1 MTSYHARWVLPITAP
16 AIENGTVTVEN
27 GRIAYVGPR
36 DDSPRQGA
44 GDSINLGEVI
54 LMPGLVNA
62 HCHLEL
68 TAMRGFLE
76 DLDFRRWIL
85 RLTSAK
91 RSVLDA
97 EALLDSA
104 RAGLEEGIAA
114 GITTYADTCDSGVVL
129 DAMRE
134 YGVRGIMY
142 QELFG
147 PDPEQCGASIADF
160 REKLSRHRERTS
172 ELVRV
177 GISPHA
183 PYTVSDDLF
192 RASLGLARDENLPMA
207 IHIAES
213 EVEAQL
219 IVEAKGTFAEGLRG
233 RGIVVEPRA
242 ASSVQLL
249 EKLGVLDHR
258 PLLVH
263 CIRVDSNDLDTIAS
277 RKSPVAHCPIS
288 NAKLGHGIAP
298 LLEILAAGIDVGIG
312 SDSMASNNRM
322 DLLAEARAAL
332 LIQRARVQTHEAL
345 TAADVLELVTI
356 SGACALGLADEIG
369 SLEVGKSADLAAFE
383 IGAAVPTFDPAA
395 AAVFA
400 LNGSEAVFVAVKG
413 VPLVIGG
420 KVINASPGLRDR
432 VQMSADALREWL
444 IDGGEMQPPPP
455 VGVR

>member
-1 MTSYHARWVLPITAP
+1 MTTTYHARWILPVTDAP
-16 AIENGTVTVEN
+16 IENGSVGVEN
-27 GRIAYVGPR
+27 GRIVYVGAR
-36 DDSPRQGA
+36 RQGTGGQSVDL
-44 GDSINLGEVI
+44 GDAI

-91 RSVLDA
+91 RAVLST
-97 EALLDSA
+97 EMLLDSA

-114 GITTYADTCDSGVVL
+114 GITTYADTCDSGVVI

-147 PDPEQCGASIADF
+147 PDPAQCAASIGDF
-160 REKLSRHRERTS
+160 AAKLERLRPKETD
-172 ELVRV
+172 LVRV

-192 RASLGLARDENLPMA
+192 VASAALARRERLPMA

-213 EVEAQL
+213 EVESQL
-219 IVEAKGTFAEGLRG
+219 VVEGKGTFADGLRG
-233 RGIVVEPRA
+233 RGIDIHPRA
-242 ASSVQLL
+242 RSPVGLL
-249 EKLGVLDHR
+249 SKLGVLDLR
-258 PLLVH
+258 PLLIH
-263 CIRVDSNDLDTIAS
+263 CIRADAADLDEIAAH
-277 RKSPVAHCPIS
+277 RSPIAHCPVS

-298 LLEILAAGIDVGIG
+298 LLEMLSAGIDVALG

-322 DLLAEARAAL
+322 NLLEEARAAVL
-332 LIQRARVQTHEAL
+332 MQRARVATHEAL
-345 TAADVLELVTI
+345 SAADVLELATMG
-356 SGACALGLADEIG
+356 GACALGLANEGG
-369 SLEVGKSADLAAFE
+369 SLEVGKSADLVAFE
-383 IGAAVPTFDPAA
+383 IGSAGPTHDPAA

-400 LNGSEAVFVAVKG
+400 IDGSRASLVTVAG
-413 VPLVIGG
+413 ETLVDHGRLTNP
-420 KVINASPGLRDR
+420 NAGLRAR
-432 VQMSADALREWL
+432 LQQSADALRVWL
-444 IDGGEMQPPPP
+444 EDGGELAPPPP
-455 VGVR
+455 AGIR